1 MLRRV
6 TSIITCLPFPFVSDT
21 LNKILVKI
29 AYIQMSHLKS
39 RSGRKAI
46 KTGSVKMASSNSHL
60 TSSITEYLLTSSN
73 VTNIKKFLI
82 LKPSHERLLTLQT
95 LKTRKM
101 KDSRAPA
108 EPLQITYFFF
118 MVVITCQKKKK
129 QQQWTVWRKCIC
141 FRNYCRGATK
151 KNVALFQPCELS
163 GLNST

>member
-6 TSIITCLPFPFVSDT
+6 ASIITCLPFPFVSDT

-39 RSGRKAI
+39 RSGKKAI

-73 VTNIKKFLI
+73 VTNLKKFLI

-118 MVVITCQKKKK
+118 MVVITCQKK
-129 QQQWTVWRKCIC
+129 
-141 FRNYCRGATK
+141 NNNSG
-151 KNVALFQPCELS
+151 LS
-163 GLNST
+163 GGNASALGITARVLPRKMLPCSSLVNFLV

>member
-39 RSGRKAI
+39 RSGKKAI

-73 VTNIKKFLI
+73 VTNLKKFLI

-118 MVVITCQKKKK
+118 MVVITCQKK
-129 QQQWTVWRKCIC
+129 
-141 FRNYCRGATK
+141 NNNSG
-151 KNVALFQPCELS
+151 LS
-163 GLNST
+163 GGNASALGITARVLPRKMLPCSSLVNFLV

>member
-39 RSGRKAI
+39 RSGKKAI

-118 MVVITCQKKKK
+118 MVVITCQKKK
-129 QQQWTVWRKCIC
+129 
-141 FRNYCRGATK
+141 NNNSG
-151 KNVALFQPCELS
+151 LS
-163 GLNST
+163 GGNASALGITAGVLPRKMLLCSSLVNFLV

>member
-39 RSGRKAI
+39 RSGKKAI

-118 MVVITCQKKKK
+118 MVVITCQKK
-129 QQQWTVWRKCIC
+129 
-141 FRNYCRGATK
+141 NNNSG
-151 KNVALFQPCELS
+151 LS
-163 GLNST
+163 GGNASALGITARVLPRKMLPCSSLVNFLV

>member
-6 TSIITCLPFPFVSDT
+6 ASIITCLPFPFVSDT

-39 RSGRKAI
+39 RSGKKAI

-118 MVVITCQKKKK
+118 MVVITCQKK
-129 QQQWTVWRKCIC
+129 
-141 FRNYCRGATK
+141 NNNSG
-151 KNVALFQPCELS
+151 LS
-163 GLNST
+163 GGNASALGITARVLPRKMLPCSSLVNFLV